1 MVLNVEIYND
11 HIRQTKEFSLTVS
24 KVEEFLIKQKYTGQ
38 NRKKDPA
45 VENLLLPPISLT
57 FYHCVYEDGQIPSE
71 MRLIEAYL
79 DQEEFFSYT
88 ANKMVEVSYGGRR
101 SLVLLES
108 LIARILRT
116 YPSLVRD
123 LHFYLMAHESGL
135 FSAVRYSVGA
145 DYKQGVDIKVK
156 YNEHWYNIG
165 LYVSTKRSL
174 FYKGKKF
181 FRHNPVD
188 IINFELYPNEA
199 HMVGDFMLY
208 SRDHISR
215 LLSLIAK

>member
-71 MRLIEAYL
+71 MRLVEAYL

-88 ANKMVEVSYGGRR
+88 ANKMVEVSYGGQR

-145 DYKQGVDIKVK
+145 DYVRARRKSPIRVQL
-156 YNEHWYNIG
+156 N
-165 LYVSTKRSL
+165 
-174 FYKGKKF
+174 
-181 FRHNPVD
+181 
-188 IINFELYPNEA
+188 
-199 HMVGDFMLY
+199 
-208 SRDHISR
+208 
-215 LLSLIAK
+215 